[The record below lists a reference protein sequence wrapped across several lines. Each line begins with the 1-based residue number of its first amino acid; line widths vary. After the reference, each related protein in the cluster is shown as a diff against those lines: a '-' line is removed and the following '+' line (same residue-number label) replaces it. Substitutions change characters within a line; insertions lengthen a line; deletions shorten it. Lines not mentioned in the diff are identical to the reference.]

1 MTNQE
6 CDNNHD
12 CEHCDWTECP
22 LEVEKEKDGESK

>member
-1 MTNQE
+1 MNNQE

-22 LEVEKEKDGESK
+22 LEVENETEGAK

>member
-22 LEVEKEKDGESK
+22 LEVETDGESK